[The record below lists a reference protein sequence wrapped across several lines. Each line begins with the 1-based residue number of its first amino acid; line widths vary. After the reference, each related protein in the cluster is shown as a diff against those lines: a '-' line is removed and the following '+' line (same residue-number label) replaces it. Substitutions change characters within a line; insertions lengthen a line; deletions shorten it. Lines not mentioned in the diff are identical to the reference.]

1 MNEPDAAGLLAL
13 AQEIATE
20 AGLFLRERAPLVRER
35 IDTKSSPTDMVTE
48 VDRAAEALIVGR
60 IVAARPG
67 DGLLGEEGAS
77 REGTSGVRWVIDPL
91 DGTTSF
97 IYGYPAYSVSIAAEL
112 HGQTV
117 AGAVYD
123 AAHGMLYSAER
134 GGGAFCD
141 GQRLQV
147 SGESRLAHALCGT
160 GFGYDPLRRAAQ
172 AKVLVEVLPRIRDIR
187 RGGSAALD
195 LCWVASGYLDAY
207 FEQGLNAWDM
217 AAGALIVEEAGGLTG
232 WAQGL
237 EPPCLVATNP
247 ALFAPLRSLLNGGR

>member
-1 MNEPDAAGLLAL
+1 MADPTPAELLSL
-13 AQEIATE
+13 ACEMAVE
-20 AGLFLRERAPLVRER
+20 AGQFLRERAPLVREL

-60 IVAARPG
+60 IVAARSG

-91 DGTTSF
+91 DGTTSY

-112 HGQTV
+112 RGETL

-123 AAHGMLYSAER
+123 AAHGLLYSASL

-141 GQRLQV
+141 GRPIRV
-147 SGESRLAHALCGT
+147 TAERRLAHALCGT
-160 GFGYDPLRRAAQ
+160 GFGYDPLRRGEQAAMV
-172 AKVLVEVLPRIRDIR
+172 AKILPRIRDIR

-195 LCWVASGYLDAY
+195 LCWVASGHLDAY

-217 AAGALIVEEAGGLTG
+217 AAGLLIAQEAGGVTG
-232 WAQGL
+232 WVEEL
-237 EPPCLVATNP
+237 RPRCLVVANP
-247 ALFAPLRSLLNGGR
+247 DVFEGLRAMLGELG